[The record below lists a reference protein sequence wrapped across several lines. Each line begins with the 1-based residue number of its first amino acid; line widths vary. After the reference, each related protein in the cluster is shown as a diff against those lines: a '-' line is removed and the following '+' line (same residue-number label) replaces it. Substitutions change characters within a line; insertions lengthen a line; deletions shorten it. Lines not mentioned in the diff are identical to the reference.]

1 MTSTLLTAKQ
11 FTKMNK
17 IELLSFIIVRWGQG
31 KWIEE
36 RQDHNEVFELL

>member
-17 IELLSFIIVRWGQG
+17 IELLSFILVRWEQG
-31 KWIEE
+31 EID
-36 RQDHNEVFELL
+36 RGVATSQ